1 MNDYSNVFIRSKQVE
16 QTTDLIQSKFNI
28 YTNYIN
34 TLHTSKTSQVYLR
47 LLQKQDY
54 IKNFSDYQNNDR
66 SFALK
71 AEKKGLNFLFLNN
84 LKTKYLMSDMFFNK
98 KQNLLS
104 KIADKQFFL
113 LNPKL
118 ICSYIANQLN
128 RLTTLKRLSFKSNLN
143 SGILKF
149 CYQLLNRYQNSIIGL
164 KIICAGK

>member
-1 MNDYSNVFIRSKQVE
+1 ME
-16 QTTDLIQSKFNI
+16 QTTHLIQSKFNT
-28 YTNYIN
+28 YANYIN
-34 TLHTSKTSQVYLR
+34 IWHTSKTSQVYFR

-54 IKNFSDYQNNDR
+54 TKNFTDYQNNDR

-71 AEKKGLNFLFLNN
+71 AEKKSLDFLFLNN
-84 LKTKYLMSDMFFNK
+84 LKTKYLMSDLFYNK
-98 KQNLLS
+98 NQSILS

-113 LNPKL
+113 LSPKL

-164 KIICAGK
+164 KIICSGK